1 MLCRFY
7 FWIAGHLISI
17 RCIPLPFFHF
27 LYVQTSLVIDDTD
40 IKQKTSNILCLGENV
55 VDIHGTINSSIC

>member
-1 MLCRFY
+1 M
-7 FWIAGHLISI
+7 
-17 RCIPLPFFHF
+17 PFLFLDCLTFDKHTLYTFIHF
-27 LYVQTSLVIDDTD
+27 LYVQTSLVIDATD

>member
-1 MLCRFY
+1 MPFLFLDCWTFDKHTLY
-7 FWIAGHLISI
+7 TIT
-17 RCIPLPFFHF
+17 FFHF